1 MQLIDQLWASFGRN
15 LTEHNSSHLRDLSES
30 LMRVRGM
37 AARQAGQRRHTLTSL
52 TRSNLNAGSMTLWSL
67 AAPASVVA
75 SWNRDKLAKMAS
87 KCRTRPKVI
96 VASTP
101 EEIHQMAEEA
111 TVVKACVEKGTHYV
125 DITGEYHQ
133 QAKEKSL
140 QLVQFAG
147 AMCVP
152 DDMGAYL
159 LARKLGPLKQLRVYT
174 WGYSF
179 RGGGSFQTG
188 LTVVE
193 RMLPDSMAHRLS
205 WGARI
210 FSCVF
215 GSTSKASEE
224 IDVDIVVG
232 PNPSQ
237 AVRHIMTQQFQKLV
251 EGCDHEG
258 LRRRAMQGPI
268 STRKKVALSDCQ
280 ILSRMSSDRQPRSFG
295 TTLHLGVNCTI
306 LCQVC
311 SFSGTLRACKKSWLC
326 DFCHALSPQCR
337 NRRKGSGAWQVSQL
351 SQERILELYE
361 ALQNTVERGHED
373 AQVNLPP
380 HPRTIPDPQTRR
392 VWRSEARGAAPHV
405 ASRANTWGGEGTDNY
420 DQRHRPQRSQNRQY
434 SYSSWHSE
442 GPQTFA
448 PSLMS
453 RNVQDVSLL
462 EQFSAQ

>member
-1 MQLIDQLWASFGRN
+1 MLDAAGEGSGRVVHSGPAG
-15 LTEHNSSHLRDLSES
+15 EVAISSGSRWLES
-30 LMRVRGM
+30 SK
-37 AARQAGQRRHTLTSL
+37 TS
-52 TRSNLNAGSMTLWSL
+52 S
-67 AAPASVVA
+67 
-75 SWNRDKLAKMAS
+75 
-87 KCRTRPKVI
+87 
-96 VASTP
+96 
-101 EEIHQMAEEA
+101 
-111 TVVKACVEKGTHYV
+111 
-125 DITGEYHQ
+125 
-133 QAKEKSL
+133 
-140 QLVQFAG
+140 
-147 AMCVP
+147 
-152 DDMGAYL
+152 DDE
-159 LARKLGPLKQLRVYT
+159 
-174 WGYSF
+174 S
-179 RGGGSFQTG
+179 S
-188 LTVVE
+188 
-193 RMLPDSMAHRLS
+193 
-205 WGARI
+205 
-210 FSCVF
+210 
-215 GSTSKASEE
+215 ASEE

-251 EGCDHEG
+251 EGSDHEG

-268 STRKKVALSDCQ
+268 STRKKVELSDCQ

-453 RNVQDVSLL
+453 RNVQDSQQMLAPQVSLNL
-462 EQFSAQ
+462 EQLRQQEQALQYQLQQLQWQPAVQRNQPWNQLPAVQEVPNMQRQRLQHGFGAPYPPYPTALMGPINREVGWEQHGSLRMPSEHEDQEVSSPPLRFDL